1 MPNFLKNIIS
11 FVYQYTLKYIL
22 EFIGNITGYN
32 DNVEKCYGFNVSENV
47 DKIQSNLTDI
57 SSSFKKD
64 FGKMNFSEIKI

>member
-1 MPNFLKNIIS
+1 
-11 FVYQYTLKYIL
+11 
-22 EFIGNITGYN
+22 
-32 DNVEKCYGFNVSENV
+32 VEKCYGFNVSTNI